1 MVAKILY
8 EKLEKNMIVKIL
20 VDQECK
26 LHHDYTVNTFIKY
39 MKKCVCAFLVLTK
52 SMFEKRLNQT
62 VTLC

>member
-1 MVAKILY
+1 
-8 EKLEKNMIVKIL
+8 MIVKIL
-20 VDQECK
+20 VDQQCK